1 MNGVRRIICTMASRC
16 CFFSHIQKKG
26 RPALSSALNKHND
39 QHIATNTQNQDCTYV
54 VRVWHT
60 SVLAVFPEFHSKL
73 EMSISVL
80 PITWFAVNSS
90 FRILTYLRFAGRT
103 AVYRGCVDW
112 IMAAMTIM
120 QTVTSPVA
128 VRAQPHEDPLSNH
141 WTAQMSCCWNDYAR
155 VCQAW
160 AAKAPSVLQVI

>member
-1 MNGVRRIICTMASRC
+1 MNGVEADYLYNGIQMLL
-16 CFFSHIQKKG
+16 FSHIQKKG

-80 PITWFAVNSS
+80 PIT
-90 FRILTYLRFAGRT
+90 
-103 AVYRGCVDW
+103 
-112 IMAAMTIM
+112 
-120 QTVTSPVA
+120 
-128 VRAQPHEDPLSNH
+128 
-141 WTAQMSCCWNDYAR
+141 
-155 VCQAW
+155 
-160 AAKAPSVLQVI
+160 